1 MNTTAE
7 QGRVFVRDC
16 SCYCIGCITGAE
28 GTCNNKERLED
39 WREIKIERDS
49 TVATTRQAVDT
60 MEATLRD
67 TAAVDTFLGGSVVLK
82 GHFFNKEGNKRY

>member
-7 QGRVFVRDC
+7 QGRVFVRDR

-28 GTCNNKERLED
+28 ETCNNKERLED

-67 TAAVDTFLGGSVVLK
+67 TAAVDTFLGGICSLERALLQQGRK
-82 GHFFNKEGNKRY
+82 

>member
-1 MNTTAE
+1 M
-7 QGRVFVRDC
+7 
-16 SCYCIGCITGAE
+16 
-28 GTCNNKERLED
+28 
-39 WREIKIERDS
+39 KIERDL